1 MAKKKAKKVAKKAK
15 KKRAKRRTGGQ
26 KVKMPGVGSGNNPA
40 SRKGMAN
47 LDAHKAARAPRAP
60 YSLTA
65 ILKRVMKEETLDN
78 RTGDPITRGEK
89 MIRTAMLQSELGEF
103 KYFQELFNRI
113 EGKVPDAIILQN
125 AQEMVKQQAVQIALK
140 VADIAE
146 QVAGN
151 YMDEESCDEFVMKL
165 GEKLLEEF
173 AKEDTDEDMATDG
186 DTEQ

>member
-1 MAKKKAKKVAKKAK
+1 MAKKRVAKKAK
-15 KKRAKRRTGGQ
+15 KKLGKKKSPGAR
-26 KVKMPGVGSGNNPA
+26 MIGVGSGNNPA
-40 SRKGMAN
+40 SRKGMSN
-47 LDAHKAARAPRAP
+47 LDPVKAGRTPKAP

-65 ILKRVMKEETLDN
+65 ILKRVMKEETADRLGN
-78 RTGDPITRGEK
+78 PITRGEK

-125 AQEMVKQQAVQIALK
+125 AHEMVKQQAVQIALK

-146 QVAGN
+146 LVASE

-173 AKEDTDEDMATDG
+173 NKERNDEDVTSDDDSA
-186 DTEQ
+186 